1 VEITVNGTDHSS
13 IITSSQFQDRVLQ
26 AVQAALDGTLKGP
39 GELALDSSFMFIVN
53 GQRHQVEDDGSY
65 VIQNISAPDEFG
77 PGGPGSDPD
86 FVADDQTQIVGIGKQ
101 GGEPV
106 YLLSEAFRVLQN
118 GTLIIEDLEVL
129 DNPPP
134 LPERLTLD
142 APSVVL
148 SPGETTQF
156 SLVGLFFDG
165 SMRDLTPTSTGT
177 TYRVTS
183 LDVIDVDDNG
193 QVNAVDNGI
202 AFLTATNFG
211 VTSVK
216 RLTIASQTLSTTVEG
231 FVVDESGDPLE
242 GAEVTTTAF
251 GGTAT
256 SDAGGFF
263 SFDLQL
269 PGTTGFVTVVV
280 TAGELEFS
288 SDLLPVM
295 VNGITDAG
303 ILGPGPQS
311 FTTTVRG
318 VVQFEGGGPAEN
330 AAVFTNFGGQGLTGS
345 DGSFSFEV
353 SAELGKGLPTLTV
366 TARLA
371 ANGMNFAG
379 NAMDIPIVN
388 GGVTDAGTITL
399 RTISLSPY
407 PGQRFQIADNVER
420 FVTVD
425 IDGDEHL
432 DIASVGLNGEIR
444 IDFGMGDGT
453 FRDEPVLLS
462 NEGFLRDIAVGNL
475 NEDTIS
481 DLAVVDYGD
490 NELLIFL
497 GNSDGSY
504 QEPLISTVGESP
516 GSIVIGNLDGDDF
529 PDLAI
534 GSVNTSEIVL
544 LSGNGDGT
552 FDPLDTLDLGGFFN
566 LIRIVIQD
574 INDDTNPDII
584 ASHQAIR
591 T

>member
-1 VEITVNGTDHSS
+1 
-13 IITSSQFQDRVLQ
+13 
-26 AVQAALDGTLKGP
+26 
-39 GELALDSSFMFIVN
+39 
-53 GQRHQVEDDGSY
+53 
-65 VIQNISAPDEFG
+65 
-77 PGGPGSDPD
+77 
-86 FVADDQTQIVGIGKQ
+86 
-101 GGEPV
+101 
-106 YLLSEAFRVLQN
+106 
-118 GTLIIEDLEVL
+118 
-129 DNPPP
+129 
-134 LPERLTLD
+134 
-142 APSVVL
+142 
-148 SPGETTQF
+148 
-156 SLVGLFFDG
+156 
-165 SMRDLTPTSTGT
+165 
-177 TYRVTS
+177 
-183 LDVIDVDDNG
+183 
-193 QVNAVDNGI
+193 
-202 AFLTATNFG
+202 
-211 VTSVK
+211 
-216 RLTIASQTLSTTVEG
+216 
-231 FVVDESGDPLE
+231 
-242 GAEVTTTAF
+242 
-251 GGTAT
+251 
-256 SDAGGFF
+256 
-263 SFDLQL
+263 
-269 PGTTGFVTVVV
+269 
-280 TAGELEFS
+280 
-288 SDLLPVM
+288 
-295 VNGITDAG
+295 
-303 ILGPGPQS
+303 
-311 FTTTVRG
+311 
-318 VVQFEGGGPAEN
+318 
-330 AAVFTNFGGQGLTGS
+330 
-345 DGSFSFEV
+345 
-353 SAELGKGLPTLTV
+353 
-366 TARLA
+366 
-371 ANGMNFAG
+371 MNFAG
-379 NAMDIPIVN
+379 NTMDIPIVN

>member
-1 VEITVNGTDHSS
+1 
-13 IITSSQFQDRVLQ
+13 
-26 AVQAALDGTLKGP
+26 
-39 GELALDSSFMFIVN
+39 
-53 GQRHQVEDDGSY
+53 
-65 VIQNISAPDEFG
+65 
-77 PGGPGSDPD
+77 
-86 FVADDQTQIVGIGKQ
+86 
-101 GGEPV
+101 
-106 YLLSEAFRVLQN
+106 
-118 GTLIIEDLEVL
+118 
-129 DNPPP
+129 
-134 LPERLTLD
+134 
-142 APSVVL
+142 
-148 SPGETTQF
+148 
-156 SLVGLFFDG
+156 
-165 SMRDLTPTSTGT
+165 MRDLTPTSTGT